1 MGDMIRL
8 TAADG
13 VTIDAY
19 RAAPSGAPKAGVV
32 VLQEIF
38 GVNDHIRRVT
48 DGFAAEGYLAI
59 APALFDRAQPHVEL
73 GYGPDDMQQGMEIRA
88 RTTLEGALADVEA
101 AVKAASEAGKVG
113 VVGYCWGGSLAFL
126 AATRL
131 AGVSA
136 AVGYYGGMIA
146 SHLDEIPK
154 APTIL
159 HFGEKDKH
167 ISQDDVRKIQA
178 AFPHMSVFVYPA
190 DHGFNCDARGSY
202 DKPSADLARA
212 RTLEFLADK
221 LG

>member
-1 MGDMIRL
+1 MGDWIKL
-8 TAADG
+8 AASDG

-19 RAAPSGAPKAGVV
+19 RAQPTGTPKAGLV

-38 GVNDHIRRVT
+38 GVNDHIRRVA

-59 APALFDRAQPHVEL
+59 APALFDRVRPKIEL
-73 GYGPDDMQQGMEIRA
+73 GYGPDDMKQGVDIRA
-88 RTTLEGALADVEA
+88 QTTLDGALADTAAAIEA
-101 AVKAASEAGKVG
+101 VSGAGKVG
-113 VVGYCWGGSLAFL
+113 VVGYCWGGSLAYM
-126 AATRL
+126 AAARL
-131 AGVSA
+131 PGVAA

-146 SHLDEIPK
+146 SNLGEIPK

-167 ISQDDVRKIQA
+167 IPLTDVQKIQET
-178 AFPHMSVFVYPA
+178 FPQMSVFVYPA

-212 RTLEFLADK
+212 RTLEFFADK
-221 LG
+221 LR